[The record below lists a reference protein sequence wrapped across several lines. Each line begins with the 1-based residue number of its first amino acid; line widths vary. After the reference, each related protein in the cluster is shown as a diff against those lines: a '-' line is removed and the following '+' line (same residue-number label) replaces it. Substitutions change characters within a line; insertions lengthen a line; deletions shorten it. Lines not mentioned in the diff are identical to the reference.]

1 MQITRIEPTLIS
13 VPYEHGGPKPT
24 RQGKVWSAMDT
35 LFVRVDTDTDITGWG
50 EGFGFAACPATA
62 AALTHVVA
70 PQVVGRDPRDIN
82 ALMDDL
88 YRRLHNFGRNGPV
101 GFALS
106 ALDIALW
113 DIAGKIASKP
123 LYALLG
129 GRDCVRVPAYASL
142 LRYGDPDLV
151 ARNAKAA
158 VARGYGEVKL
168 HEIRVAEVA
177 AAREAIGPKVALT
190 VDTNCPWTAEQAID
204 MARQL
209 APCNLKWLEE
219 PVWPPDDYDALAR
232 VSATDQVPIAAGE
245 NAATLSDF
253 ANLARFGGVSYVQP
267 SVTKAGGISGLLQA
281 RARVGS
287 LEAMLAPHSP
297 YFGPGLLATVHFIA
311 AMPEPMKFE
320 RFYCELEASP
330 YGDAVNAREGMMRVP
345 QGPGLGIEPDQ
356 SVLARYRV
364 AL

>member
-1 MQITRIEPTLIS
+1 MKITRIEPLLIA

-24 RQGKVWSAMDT
+24 RQGTLWSAMNT
-35 LFVRVDTDTDITGWG
+35 LLVRVDTDTDIVGWG

-62 AALTHVVA
+62 AALSRVVA
-70 PQVVGRDPRDIN
+70 PQAIGRDPRDIT

-88 YRRLHNFGRNGPV
+88 YRQLHNFGRNGPV

-113 DIAGKIASKP
+113 DIAGKVAGKP

-129 GRDCVRVPAYASL
+129 GKDRTRVPAYASL

-151 ARNAKAA
+151 ARNASAA
-158 VARGYGEVKL
+158 VASGYSEIKL
-168 HEIRVAEVA
+168 HETRVEEVA
-177 AAREAIGPKVALT
+177 AAREAIGRNVALT
-190 VDTNCPWTAEQAID
+190 VDTNCPWTPEQAID
-204 MARQL
+204 MARRF
-209 APCNLKWLEE
+209 APYKLKWLEE
-219 PVWPPDDYDALAR
+219 PVWPPDDCDGLAR
-232 VSATDQVPIAAGE
+232 VSASDHVPIAAGE
-245 NAATLSDF
+245 NAATLNDF
-253 ANLARFGGVSYVQP
+253 SNLARFGGVSYVQP
-267 SVTKAGGISGLLQA
+267 SVTKAGGVSGLLQV
-281 RARVGS
+281 RARIAG

-330 YGDAVNAREGMMRVP
+330 FGDAVDARDGMMRVP
-345 QGPGLGIEPDQ
+345 QAPGLGIEPDHT
-356 SVLARYRV
+356 VIERYRV